1 MDPVVMV
8 EKLKNIL
15 LGGPKNLFDP
25 RIHQHLALI
34 AFFAWVGLGSDG
46 LSSSSYGPEEIYRQ
60 LGAHHDLALY
70 LVVAVMGTVF
80 LISASYG
87 HIIEQFPSGGGGYL
101 VASKLLGPIPGVV
114 SGSALVVDYVLTIA
128 ISVAAGCEAIFSFV
142 PPELHWAKLPAEFAV
157 IVGLVVLNLRGVKE
171 SVMVLTPI
179 FLAFIVS
186 HVGLI
191 AYGVLRH
198 AGQLGHLLGD
208 TVQDTHAAGAQLGG
222 LGLTLVLLRA
232 FALGGGTFTGI
243 EAVSNGVGILREP
256 RVANGKRTMLYM
268 ATSLAFTAGGILL
281 CYLLNRVQFETAKT
295 LNASLWELLT
305 RGWHVGRF
313 AIGPAVVWFT
323 LISEGALLF
332 VAAQT
337 GFVDGPRTLAAMAAD
352 EWVPKRYKNLSE
364 RLVTQNGVV
373 SMGLAAAA
381 VLAYTRGDVGVL
393 VVMYSINV
401 FLTFTLSQFGMARHW
416 WNLRHEAGHW
426 RRSLLVN
433 ASGALVTATI
443 LGVMAFLKFREGG
456 WVTIV
461 ATGVLVAACVVIHRH
476 YQRVRR
482 QLGSLDETLM
492 QLPMQRPGA
501 TLELAE
507 DGPTAIVLVESYNGL
522 GVHTVL
528 SIQRFM
534 PRYYRN
540 FVFVSVGLVDSAQFK
555 GTRELE
561 ALEKQVRSG
570 LEQYLDLA
578 AGIGVY
584 AEYRYALGTDVVEEL
599 EAICRDLVKEF
610 RRPLVFVGQLV
621 FEREHVFTR
630 TLHHETA
637 TSIQR
642 RLQFAGIQVVV
653 LPIRVWESGT
663 GEVAVPRAPVPPA
676 RSPVPVAA
684 AR

>member
-1 MDPVVMV
+1 ML
-8 EKLKNIL
+8 EKLKNFL

-70 LVVAVMGTVF
+70 LVLAVMGTVF

-101 VASKLLGPIPGVV
+101 VASKLLGPIPGVL

-142 PPELHWAKLPAEFAV
+142 PLELHWVKLPAEFAV
-157 IVGLVVLNLRGVKE
+157 VAGLVLLNLRGVKE
-171 SVMVLTPI
+171 SVIVLTPI
-179 FLAFIVS
+179 FVAFIVS

-191 AYGVLRH
+191 TFGVLRH
-198 AGQLGHLLGD
+198 AGQLGHLVGD
-208 TVQDTHAAGAQLGG
+208 TVRDTHSAGAQLGG

-256 RVANGKRTMLYM
+256 RVANGKRTMFYM

-281 CYLLNRVQFETAKT
+281 CYLLNRVQFETGRT

-313 AIGPAVVWFT
+313 AIGPTVVWLT
-323 LISEGALLF
+323 LLSEGALLF

-381 VLAYTRGDVGVL
+381 VLAYTRGDVAVL

-416 WNLRHEAGHW
+416 WNLRREAGHW

-433 ASGALVTATI
+433 ATGALVTATI
-443 LGVMAFLKFREGG
+443 LAVMAFLKFSEGG

-461 ATGVLVAACVVIHRH
+461 ATGLLVVLCVIIHRH
-476 YQRVRR
+476 YQRVRA

-492 QLPMQRPGA
+492 QLPMQRSGA
-501 TLELAE
+501 TPELVE
-507 DGPTAIVLVESYNGL
+507 DGPTAIVLVESFNGL

-540 FVFVSVGLVDSAQFK
+540 FVFVSAGLVDSAQFK
-555 GTRELE
+555 GARELE
-561 ALEKQVRSG
+561 ALEAQVRSG
-570 LEQYLDLA
+570 LEKYLELA

-653 LPIRVWESGT
+653 LPIRVWEMSAARDS
-663 GEVAVPRAPVPPA
+663 AVPRAPVPPGPA
-676 RSPVPVAA
+676 RSPVPVTAA
-684 AR
+684 P